1 MSTSGSF
8 NTSGYSGRYLTF
20 SWSLTS
26 QSNNKSIISW
36 SLKGAGG
43 STTTWY
49 KAGNFKVVING
60 VTVYSSATRIN
71 LYNGTTVA
79 SGTVEISH
87 NSDGTKTFSA
97 SAEAGIYTVAVNCTG
112 SGSWTL
118 PAIPRAATVTQ
129 ALASKTETTAQIKW
143 TSDAVIDYIWYST
156 NNGSSWSGLD
166 VADGTSGSYTISG
179 LSPGTAYQIKTRVRR
194 KDSQLTTDSSAL
206 SVTTYD
212 YPYCNSMPDFTI
224 GSRLTLGFYNPL
236 GRTVTVNLIGADNS
250 QISSDTTSGTSISGY
265 DSANVQNILYA
276 SIPRSKNGNYSVKV
290 IYGTHITTRSGGTY
304 RINENVCLPAIGE
317 VAYQDTNATTIA
329 LTGNNKDIVRNKSTV
344 SYSASELAAKKSA
357 TIASVKVAVNGNEY
371 DLTISGSS
379 ATGGNAVIDS
389 GMALDAV
396 FTVTD
401 SRGLTATK
409 KITVNMLD
417 WYAPS
422 AIILCQRVNNF
433 YSETNIKVDADYA
446 SINGNNAI
454 TIGYQATENNAAR
467 TVISGTLTDNVTSQV
482 TLDNEYEWAIVIT
495 LTDSLGG
502 TTSYTVYLSK
512 GMPMVFYDTLRK
524 SVGINCFP
532 SKDGVLE
539 SPEFEMQVD
548 SSAQSG
554 DDYDLEQVLTTLN
567 WTALLGNVSLKE
579 LFIKILQQL
588 ALNYTSYQNTNI
600 KNGYLYIWKFGR
612 IVIFSC
618 PSDFVSLPAAQYTD
632 YVTLAAEYRPT
643 ATYVFR
649 SQNDANLRTMEVLQ
663 DGTVRFYNYAS
674 AISSAYN
681 GAFCGAWV
689 TA

>member
-454 TIGYQATENNAAR
+454 TIAYQATENNAAR

>member
-1 MSTSGSF
+1 MATSGSF
-8 NTSGYSGRYLTF
+8 NTSGYDGRYLKF
-20 SWSLTS
+20 LWSLVS
-26 QSNNKSIISW
+26 QSNNKSVISW

-60 VTVYSSATRIN
+60 TTVYSSPTRIN
-71 LYNGTTVA
+71 LYNGTVVA
-79 SGTVEISH
+79 SGTLEISH

-118 PAIPRAATVTQ
+118 PAIPRYATVKQ
-129 ALASKTETTAQIKW
+129 SLAAKTETTAQIKW
-143 TSDAVIDYIWYST
+143 TADSVIDYIWYST

-166 VADGTSGSYTISG
+166 VPDGTNGSYTISG
-179 LSPGTAYQIKTRVRR
+179 LSANTTYQIKTRVRR
-194 KDSQLTTDSSAL
+194 KDSQLTTDSSAI

-212 YPYCNSMPDFTI
+212 FPYCNSMPDFII
-224 GSRLTLGFYNPL
+224 GSKLTLGFYNPL
-236 GRTVTVNLIGADNS
+236 GRAIIVNIIGADNS
-250 QISSDTTSGTSISGY
+250 QISSDTTTGTEISGY
-265 DSANVQNILYA
+265 NDDTVQNSLYA
-276 SIPRSKNGNYSVKV
+276 SIPSAKSGQYKVKV
-290 IYGTHITTRSGGTY
+290 TYGTHISTKNGGIY
-304 RINENVCLPAIGE
+304 RVNENVCLPSIVS
-317 VAYQDTNATTIA
+317 VAYEDTNATTIA
-329 LTGNNKDIVRNKSTV
+329 LTGDNQDIVRNKSTV
-344 SYSASELAAKKSA
+344 KYTANGLSAQKSA
-357 TIASVKVAVNGNEY
+357 TVASCKVTVNGTDYN
-371 DLTISGSS
+371 LTISGTG

-409 KITVNMLD
+409 SISINMLD
-417 WYAPS
+417 WYAPT
-422 AIILCQRVNNF
+422 AIIYCQRVNNY
-433 YSETNIKVDADYA
+433 YSETNIKADADYP

-454 TIGYQATENNAAR
+454 TITYQATENNAAR
-467 TVISGTLTDNVTSQV
+467 TVVSGTLTDNVTSQV
-482 TLDNEYEWAIVIT
+482 TLDNEYEWEIVIT

-539 SPEFEMQVD
+539 SPEFEMKVD

-554 DDYDLEQVLTTLN
+554 DDYDLETVLTTLN

-579 LFIKILQQL
+579 LLTKILQQL

-618 PSDFVSLPAAQYTD
+618 PSDFVDLPAAQYTD
-632 YVTLAAEYRPT
+632 YVTLASEYRPT
-643 ATYVFR
+643 ATYIFR

-663 DGTVRFYNYAS
+663 NGTVRFYNYAS